1 MSQENVDIVLRLFEH
16 WQQGDWRW
24 GRDVFDERCEVV
36 FSASWFPDAGEYR
49 IGSEALRAW
58 AAFTDAFETVETRL
72 DQIVDAGDQVV
83 LVSRTRARGRVS
95 GADVDALTAAI
106 FTLREK
112 KIVRYVLTDAR
123 DALEA
128 VGLRE

>member
-1 MSQENVDIVLRLFEH
+1 MSQENVETVRRLFRH
-16 WQQGDWRW
+16 WEQGDWRG
-24 GRDVFDERCEVV
+24 GRDLFDERCEAV

-49 IGSEALRAW
+49 VGPDAMRAW
-58 AAFTDAFETVETRL
+58 IAFTDAFETVETRL
-72 DQIVDAGDQVV
+72 DRVVDAGDRVV
-83 LVSRTRARGRVS
+83 LVARTRGRGRAS
-95 GADVDALTAAI
+95 GADVDALTGAI
-106 FTLREK
+106 FTLRDG